1 MAATGN
7 EVVLLSQL
15 KRALEAQADKGL
27 LYNVPVVLTAN
38 TTMSG
43 MNFTLTIKLAT
54 SSNTDEVTLHRGDTV
69 FVVDSSGDSF
79 DMAAAGG
86 IYELIAEQVTINS
99 SSGTAALFAPIYTPD
114 MADVDNPQIVKTT
127 THKIDYSKD
136 TLEIVVDSTGKVT
149 SMYFVS
155 A

>member
-27 LYNVPVVLTAN
+27 LYNVPVALTAN

-43 MNFTLTIKLAT
+43 MNYTLTVKLAT

-79 DMAAAGG
+79 DIAAAGG
-86 IYELIAEQVTINS
+86 IYELLAEQVAINS
-99 SSGTAALFAPIYTPD
+99 SNGTAALFAPIYTPD

-127 THKIDYSKD
+127 THKTDYSKD